1 MHQHEHH
8 ESDGH
13 EHEHALSGRK
23 IFWVT
28 VLNAS
33 ITAAE
38 VAGGLLS
45 GSLAL
50 LSDAVHNLSDTIAVA
65 MSYFAFRIS
74 RKPKNNKRTFGY
86 KRAEILSAFINS
98 AILMAVLS
106 VLLVESIKRM
116 RTPET
121 IDSTLMIVVA
131 VIGLVANLLS
141 VLLLEKDSKSS
152 LNIKA
157 SYLHLISDTVSSVGV
172 VIGGIL
178 IKAFGI
184 PWIDPLVTILISIWI
199 LKETWHVMRK
209 AVAILMQSAASLDYE
224 ALQKDIEAIDKVKNV
239 HHVHTWMSNE
249 NTIYFEA
256 HVEMENIQLCEA
268 DEIYQKIERLLKE
281 RYGISHVTLQA
292 ETGLCKDTSLFK
304 C

>member
-1 MHQHEHH
+1 M
-8 ESDGH
+8 
-13 EHEHALSGRK
+13 SGRK

-28 VLNAS
+28 VLNAA

-38 VAGGLLS
+38 VVGGLLS

-65 MSYFAFRIS
+65 MSYVAWRIS
-74 RKPKNNKRTFGY
+74 QKPRDTKRTFGY

-98 AILMAVLS
+98 AILLAVLS
-106 VLLVESIKRM
+106 ILLFEAVRRIQS
-116 RTPET
+116 PET
-121 IDSTLMIVVA
+121 IDSTLMIIVA
-131 VIGLVANLLS
+131 VIGLIANLAS

-184 PWIDPLVTILISIWI
+184 TWIDPVITILISLWI
-199 LKETWHVMRK
+199 LRETWQVMKK

-224 ALQKDIEAIDKVKNV
+224 AIRKDIEGINQVKNV

-249 NTIYFEA
+249 NTVYFEA
-256 HVEMENIQLCEA
+256 HIEMENIRICEA
-268 DEIYQKIERLLKE
+268 SEIYEEIEHMLKE
-281 RYGISHVTLQA
+281 HYGISHVTLQA
-292 ETGLCKDTSLFK
+292 ESDVCTDKALFK

>member
-1 MHQHEHH
+1 M
-8 ESDGH
+8 
-13 EHEHALSGRK
+13 
-23 IFWVT
+23 T
-28 VLNAS
+28 VLNAA
-33 ITAAE
+33 ITTAE
-38 VAGGLLS
+38 AAGGLLS

-65 MSYFAFRIS
+65 MSYLAWRIS
-74 RKPKNNKRTFGY
+74 QKPRDMKRTFGY

-98 AILMAVLS
+98 AVLLAVLS
-106 VLLVESIKRM
+106 ILLFEALKRI
-116 RTPET
+116 RAPET
-121 IDSTLMIVVA
+121 IDSTLMIAVA
-131 VIGLVANLLS
+131 VIGLAANLLS

-184 PWIDPLVTILISIWI
+184 TWIDPVITILISLWI
-199 LKETWHVMRK
+199 LRETWHVMKK
-209 AVAILMQSAASLDYE
+209 AIAILMQSSATLDYE
-224 ALQKDIEAIDKVKNV
+224 AIRKDIEGISQVRNV

-249 NTIYFEA
+249 NTVYFEA
-256 HVEMENIQLCEA
+256 HIEMDDIRLCEA
-268 DEIYQKIERLLKE
+268 CEIYAEIEHMLKE
-281 RYGISHVTLQA
+281 RYGVSHVTLQA
-292 ETGLCKDTSLFK
+292 ESDVCADKALFR

>member
-1 MHQHEHH
+1 M
-8 ESDGH
+8 
-13 EHEHALSGRK
+13 SGRK

-28 VLNAS
+28 VLNAT

-38 VAGGLLS
+38 VVGGLLS

-65 MSYFAFRIS
+65 MSYVAWRIS
-74 RKPKNNKRTFGY
+74 QKPRDMKRTFGY

-98 AILMAVLS
+98 AILLAVLS
-106 VLLVESIKRM
+106 ILLFEAVRRM
-116 RTPET
+116 QSPET
-121 IDSTLMIVVA
+121 IDSTLMIIVA
-131 VIGLVANLLS
+131 VIGLLANLFS

-184 PWIDPLVTILISIWI
+184 TWIDPVITILISLWI
-199 LKETWHVMRK
+199 LRETWHVMKK

-224 ALQKDIEAIDKVKNV
+224 AIRKDIEGMDRVKNV

-249 NTIYFEA
+249 NTVYFEA
-256 HVEMENIQLCEA
+256 HIEMENIQLCEA
-268 DEIYQKIERLLKE
+268 SEIYEEIEHMLKE
-281 RYGISHVTLQA
+281 RYGVSHVTLQA
-292 ETGLCKDTSLFK
+292 ESDVCSDKGLFK

>member
-1 MHQHEHH
+1 MTHQHEHQGQTVN
-8 ESDGH
+8 EPK
-13 EHEHALSGRK
+13 LSGRK

-28 VLNAS
+28 VLNAA

-38 VAGGLLS
+38 VVGGLLS

-65 MSYFAFRIS
+65 MSYVAWRIS
-74 RKPKNNKRTFGY
+74 QKPRDIKRTFGY
-86 KRAEILSAFINS
+86 KRAEILSAFVNS
-98 AILMAVLS
+98 AILLAVLS
-106 VLLVESIKRM
+106 ILLFESVKRLQ
-116 RTPET
+116 TPET
-121 IDSTLMIVVA
+121 IDSTLMIIVA
-131 VIGLVANLLS
+131 VIGLVANLAS

-178 IKAFGI
+178 IKTIGI
-184 PWIDPLVTILISIWI
+184 IWIDPVITVLISLWI
-199 LKETWHVMRK
+199 LKETWHVMKK
-209 AVAILMQSAASLDYE
+209 ATAILMQSSAALDYD
-224 ALQKDIEAIDKVKNV
+224 AIKKDIEAIGKVKNV

-249 NTIYFEA
+249 STIYFEA
-256 HVEMENIQLCEA
+256 HIDMEDISLCEA
-268 DEIYQKIERLLKE
+268 GEVYEEVEHLLRE
-281 RYGISHVTLQA
+281 RYGVSHVTLQA
-292 ETGLCKDTSLFK
+292 ESDVCMDKAMFK